1 MPPPLLRRSGARCD
15 GIVAEYTEGFRRRM
29 VERMTPPGAITA
41 TALAAEVGV
50 TQPTLSRWLREAATV
65 DDVAK
70 SKRTKPKKPAP
81 DADTP
86 RRHASAWSA
95 EEKFAA
101 VLEAAAVS
109 ESALGGWLRAKGL
122 HEEDLARFRDEVRNA
137 AVAGMRP
144 STKPTKESAGDRK
157 RIKELE
163 RELKRSNAALAETA
177 AILVLRKKAVALWGE
192 EGDDT

>member
-1 MPPPLLRRSGARCD
+1 
-15 GIVAEYTEGFRRRM
+15 M
-29 VERMTPPGAITA
+29 VERMTAPGAISA

-50 TQPTLSRWLREAATV
+50 TQPTLSRWLREAANV
-65 DDVAK
+65 DAVAR
-70 SKRTKPKKPAP
+70 SKKTKTGAP
-81 DADTP
+81 DANTP

-109 ESALGGWLRAKGL
+109 DSSLGGWLRAKGL
-122 HEEDLARFRDEVRNA
+122 HEEDLVRFRDEVRSA
-137 AVAGMRP
+137 ALAGMRP